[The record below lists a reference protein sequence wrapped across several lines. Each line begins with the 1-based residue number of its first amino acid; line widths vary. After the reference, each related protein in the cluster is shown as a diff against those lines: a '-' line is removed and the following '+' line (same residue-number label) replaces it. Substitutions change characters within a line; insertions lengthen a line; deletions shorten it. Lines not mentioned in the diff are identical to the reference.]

1 MTQLQVQLS
10 NRSYPVLIG
19 TGVRQELPSVI
30 PAGVSRVAVVSQ
42 RNIADIA
49 EDCAAIVAGATPERA
64 VKTFFI
70 PDTEAAKSTQ
80 TIEQLCRQFAD
91 WGLTRADLVL
101 GVGGGVVTD
110 VAGFAAAVYH
120 RGVAVIHAAT
130 TLLAQIDA
138 AIGGKTGVNIPEGK
152 NLIGAFWQPHAVIC
166 DTDTLSTL
174 PERELRCG
182 YGEMAKYHFLGAG
195 RMDADA
201 GQLDE
206 LPLEQQVARCVQLK
220 ADIVSADEREQGQ
233 RALLN
238 YGHTLAHAL
247 ESAGGYAISHGEAVA
262 VGLVYAAEVAK
273 FLGRIDDDRLAE
285 HRRVVSGFGLATDL
299 PGLNPCFS
307 EIPSQDLLDFFKR
320 DKKATQGL
328 TMILDGPAGP
338 EVVSGLDGDLLLSAM
353 EQIR

>member
-1 MTQLQVQLS
+1 MTQLQVRLS
-10 NRSYPVLIG
+10 DRSYPVLIG
-19 TGVRQELPSVI
+19 AGVRHELPSVI

-42 RNIADIA
+42 SNIADIV
-49 EDCAAIVAGATPERA
+49 EDCAAIAAGTSAERA
-64 VKTFFI
+64 AGHAAKTFFI

-120 RGVAVIHAAT
+120 RGVAVIHVAT

-195 RMDADA
+195 RME
-201 GQLDE
+201 E

-220 ADIVSADEREQGQ
+220 ADIVGADEREQGR

-247 ESAGGYAISHGEAVA
+247 ESAGQYFISHGEAVA

-273 FLGRIDDDRLAE
+273 LLGRIDHDRLAE

-299 PGLNPCFS
+299 AGLNPCFS
-307 EIPSQDLLDFFKR
+307 EISDQDLLDFFKR

-328 TMILDGPAGP
+328 TMILDGPAGL
-338 EVVSGLDGDLLLSAM
+338 EVVNGLDGDLLLSAM
-353 EQIR
+353 ERIR